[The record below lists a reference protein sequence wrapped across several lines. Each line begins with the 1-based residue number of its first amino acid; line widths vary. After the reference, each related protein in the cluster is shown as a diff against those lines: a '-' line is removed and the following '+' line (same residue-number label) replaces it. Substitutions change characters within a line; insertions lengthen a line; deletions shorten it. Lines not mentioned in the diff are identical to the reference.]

1 MKEICIYYKNA
12 PGRAGAGRL
21 RHARARMAA
30 AAEGQEGRIK
40 KKSRFRA
47 SSAPIEIPFI
57 SRVAAAP
64 HRTGSPSIM
73 QIHLSWTA
81 NRKGG
86 QLKDK
91 TFSGTSTFPR

>member
-12 PGRAGAGRL
+12 PA
-21 RHARARMAA
+21 RHAEARARMAA

-64 HRTGSPSIM
+64 H
-73 QIHLSWTA
+73 LTA
-81 NRKGG
+81 PVAHPLCKY
-86 QLKDK
+86 
-91 TFSGTSTFPR
+91 TFHGRPTVKAAS

>member
-1 MKEICIYYKNA
+1 MLLR
-12 PGRAGAGRL
+12 GTL
-21 RHARARMAA
+21 RHARAWLRQRRGKKEGSRRKAA
-30 AAEGQEGRIK
+30 
-40 KKSRFRA
+40 FRA

-73 QIHLSWTA
+73 QIHLSWAA

-91 TFSGTSTFPR
+91 TFSGTSTFSLANTR